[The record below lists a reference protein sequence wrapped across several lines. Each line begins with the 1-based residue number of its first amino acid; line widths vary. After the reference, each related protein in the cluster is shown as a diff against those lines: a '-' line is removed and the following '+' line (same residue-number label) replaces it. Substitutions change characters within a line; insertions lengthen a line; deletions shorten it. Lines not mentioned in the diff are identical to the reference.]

1 MCVSHFRAG
10 TFAARSGG
18 FFPDGSFAVSARLSR
33 DRSFAVTTAGFSPER
48 SGVHLIIT
56 GIGSHR
62 MPTTGM
68 GVIPVMAMTG
78 MGVIPVMAMTG
89 MGVMP
94 VPVMATTEMGAT
106 PMAVMA
112 MTGMGVIPMPVMA
125 TIELA

>member
-33 DRSFAVTTAGFSPER
+33 DRSFAVTTAGFSPDR

-78 MGVIPVMAMTG
+78 MGV
-89 MGVMP
+89 MP
-94 VPVMATTEMGAT
+94 APVMATTEMGTT

-112 MTGMGVIPMPVMA
+112 MTGMGVIRMPVMA